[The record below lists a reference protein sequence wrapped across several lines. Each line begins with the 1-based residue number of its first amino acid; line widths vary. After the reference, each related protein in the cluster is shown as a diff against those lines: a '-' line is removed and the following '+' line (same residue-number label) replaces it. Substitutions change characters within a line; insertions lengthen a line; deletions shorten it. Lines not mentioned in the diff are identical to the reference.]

1 MKQNKHV
8 NLQNDL
14 YLGNKSAKVLKVVS
28 SGCLGNI
35 KALNLKYVSH
45 WIFFMTIDKIVRNC
59 SKNTE
64 ELRRKPCKT
73 HVSWLLIDPRV
84 LFFGIK

>member
-14 YLGNKSAKVLKVVS
+14 YLGTKSANVLKVVS

-64 ELRRKPCKT
+64 ECKT

>member
-45 WIFFMTIDKIVRNC
+45 
-59 SKNTE
+59 
-64 ELRRKPCKT
+64 
-73 HVSWLLIDPRV
+73 
-84 LFFGIK
+84 

>member
-1 MKQNKHV
+1 MKQNKQV

-14 YLGNKSAKVLKVVS
+14 YLGNQKVLKVVS

-45 WIFFMTIDKIVRNC
+45 WIFF
-59 SKNTE
+59 S
-64 ELRRKPCKT
+64 
-73 HVSWLLIDPRV
+73 
-84 LFFGIK
+84 